1 MKILGKVCVVTGGAS
16 GIGQALARRFVNE
29 GAEAVIIA
37 DLNGDAVSAVA
48 IATVMW
54 NRLSQRNKA
63 LVIVFIVFGITQI
76 LLYQQDRK
84 IDATEAELQGFTV
97 GQ

>member
-1 MKILGKVCVVTGGAS
+1 
-16 GIGQALARRFVNE
+16 
-29 GAEAVIIA
+29 
-37 DLNGDAVSAVA
+37 
-48 IATVMW
+48 MW

-84 IDATEAELQGFTV
+84 IDAMEAELQGFTV